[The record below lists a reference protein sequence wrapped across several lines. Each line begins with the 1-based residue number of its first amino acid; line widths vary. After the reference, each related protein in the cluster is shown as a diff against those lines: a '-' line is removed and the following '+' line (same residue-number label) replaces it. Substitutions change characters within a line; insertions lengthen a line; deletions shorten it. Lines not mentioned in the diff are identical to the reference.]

1 MRDAL
6 KPGPPFRFMETPLR
20 PLGPLP
26 RGGAIFCRNIFKN
39 AVRESKCACPAE
51 ERRPLFLLDFRGY
64 LSYLSAKFG
73 LRTHNLSLAE
83 EPPPPKSSGPEDLG
97 QRENSTPSTAKAEDN
112 SFKKGFIFPIC
123 SLLSRNHG

>member
-1 MRDAL
+1 MRDAE
-6 KPGPPFRFMETPLR
+6 KPGPPFRFIGPPLR
-20 PLGPLP
+20 PFGPLP
-26 RGGAIFCRNIFKN
+26 RGGAISCKNIFKN
-39 AVRESKCACPAE
+39 AVRKSKCACPGGG
-51 ERRPLFLLDFRGY
+51 LFFLLDFRGY
-64 LSYLSAKFG
+64 LSYLSAKSG

-112 SFKKGFIFPIC
+112 SFKKGFIFHIC